1 MKIFSVLI
9 SKLFFVI
16 LIASCAAESEYIANL
31 PKIDGFEV
39 KKVYRLNR
47 NMLAAY
53 MDSSGNRLV
62 FKLNESSA
70 TWKRILFKTKVS
82 FNYEGWQNFR
92 ASSASLEYLPKY
104 ISAISTKKN
113 NLVTVGSLVGE
124 IIQFSNT
131 IDVSQ
136 TESTSL
142 VPSLLFQFDAISGSL
157 TELNTVYWYLNTFLN
172 ENLFNICLIRFRIS
186 YYRGV
191 FSLAVVSGYEA

>member
-9 SKLFFVI
+9 SQLFYAI

-82 FNYEGWQNFR
+82 FNHEG
-92 ASSASLEYLPKY
+92 
-104 ISAISTKKN
+104 
-113 NLVTVGSLVGE
+113 
-124 IIQFSNT
+124 
-131 IDVSQ
+131 
-136 TESTSL
+136 
-142 VPSLLFQFDAISGSL
+142 
-157 TELNTVYWYLNTFLN
+157 
-172 ENLFNICLIRFRIS
+172 
-186 YYRGV
+186 
-191 FSLAVVSGYEA
+191 